1 MQFKK
6 SLVLPLTL
14 SVVGIFLSVLSFIL
28 IQVASKIEHSTT
40 GPSPLAILEL
50 VLFVL
55 MLGALSAKR
64 PVFTKVVVIIGIAA
78 LVVEA
83 FVVSIV
89 TSVRFQNNSDV
100 TWDSVSFLALGVL
113 CLVSTVLFLVYYLI
127 GRKDT
132 LKKIAVITN
141 LFVIGFYA
149 LFAILVAVSSFS
161 GVGYLGILA
170 KDNNPVSF
178 YGIELALLLAG
189 VCVLMG
195 IVLSL
200 QGNLEPK
207 EE

>member
-14 SVVGIFLSVLSFIL
+14 SVLGIFVSVLAFIM
-28 IQVASKIEHSTT
+28 IQVAAKVEHSTS

-55 MLGALSAKR
+55 MLAALSAKR
-64 PVFTKVVVIIGIAA
+64 PVFTKIVVIITIAT

-89 TSVRFQNNSDV
+89 TSTIFQYQNV
-100 TWDSVSFLALGVL
+100 TWDSISFLALGVL
-113 CLVSTVLFLVYYLI
+113 CLVSTVLFLIYYLI
-127 GRKDT
+127 GKKDT
-132 LKKIAVITN
+132 LKKIALITN

-149 LFAILVAVSSFS
+149 AFAICIAVSSIYS
-161 GVGYLGILA
+161 VGYLGNLCREGSS
-170 KDNNPVSF
+170 VSL
-178 YGIELALLLAG
+178 YGLELALLLGG
-189 VCVLMG
+189 VCLLMG